1 MHRFVPDH
9 PPTTRLKTTAEDI
22 RSRTL
27 RTASMYRLN
36 NNTNNRIDPERGG
49 KLPLPSD
56 HPATPDS
63 WRMRDRLFRS
73 HSNHSASAEDVTP
86 RQFSA
91 DGTFGKELIKLLQ
104 ERKVTLLWR
113 VDPTYIKRSETD
125 CCNLSLV
132 RYKLRC
138 QQALISRPAGAARE
152 LSTIGKLVG
161 AFQRVV
167 FLFSLLIHLPG
178 REYSGYG

>member
-1 MHRFVPDH
+1 M
-9 PPTTRLKTTAEDI
+9 
-22 RSRTL
+22 
-27 RTASMYRLN
+27 
-36 NNTNNRIDPERGG
+36 G

-56 HPATPDS
+56 HPATPSS

-113 VDPTYIKRSETD
+113 VDPTTIKRSETY

-138 QQALISRPAGAARE
+138 QQALISRPAGAVRE
-152 LSTIGKLVG
+152 LSTIGKQVG
-161 AFQRVV
+161 AFQLVV
-167 FLFSLLIHLPG
+167 FLFSLFFDPLAREGVWRWRLGSLPIRPRG
-178 REYSGYG
+178 KKLRSGIPPTSYRTPNRIRKPISS